1 MSEAE
6 IIKSITFYGFALLIL
21 FFSIMSV
28 FANRILYTLL
38 YSVIAFFCLGGIFF
52 SLGADYN
59 AVVQIAVYGVAVP
72 VIFLFAI
79 MFTSRKENK
88 TVYLSYAP
96 RFFVGF
102 ISAALLFM
110 ILWYSVEFAVHLN
123 INAGKFLSGRIAEIG
138 DFNSIVS
145 IANGLYVNYQLA
157 LILFA
162 FTVLTTVVGIS
173 VLNVIRER
181 RNG

>member
-1 MSEAE
+1 MSESE

-88 TVYLSYAP
+88 TVYLSYAT
-96 RFFVGF
+96 RCFVGF